1 LTGPLPRQGRG
12 ASANQA
18 DYSQSFIRQV
28 HELLLMGYGR
38 LAPADHTHEEEPA
51 ISGRLVEAINAILD
65 SPTCPRPFHLLSVHD
80 DPPVSGD
87 GRKGKRRRR
96 VDIRIESLRPRPRA
110 RFSFEAKR
118 LGPDHPV
125 CLYVG
130 EEGLGCFVNGIYARE
145 APVAGMLGYVQSGT
159 PPEWAKRIENA
170 MARRQP
176 NVRVVQGQEWVP
188 VTVAPGLD
196 DTYVTGHDR
205 PSVGRPI
212 HIYHTLLVF
221 N

>member
-1 LTGPLPRQGRG
+1 MTGPLPRQGRG

-51 ISGRLVEAINAILD
+51 ISGRLVEAMNAILD

-87 GRKGKRRRR
+87 GRQGKARRT
-96 VDIRIESLRPRPRA
+96 VDIRIDSLRTRPRA
-110 RFSFEAKR
+110 RFAFEAKR
-118 LGPDHPV
+118 LDARHPV
-125 CLYVG
+125 SVYLG
-130 EEGLGCFVNGIYARE
+130 NEGLGCFIDGKYARE

-159 PPEWAKRIENA
+159 SAAWAQRIRSA
-170 MARRQP
+170 MAEARP
-176 NVRVVQGQEWVP
+176 DVRVVRAQEWSP
-188 VTVAPGLD
+188 VTIVPGVD
-196 DTYVTGHDR
+196 ATYVSGHNR